1 MPPTFVLPETFVVFD
16 TETSGMRPDDGHSI
30 VELAAQ
36 KVQRRRVIGEFH
48 ALVNPGHALDSAAA
62 EIHGISELELIAK
75 GKQPPEVFP
84 AFASFISSWPLVAH
98 NVGFDIAFLNAH
110 HQRLQLPLVQ
120 NTLIDSVAV
129 ARALLIIPSY
139 SLQAVARYLK
149 VPQPEAHRAMADV
162 TTLREVLFKLADR
175 AATKH

>member
-1 MPPTFVLPETFVVFD
+1 
-16 TETSGMRPDDGHSI
+16 MRPGDGHSI
-30 VELAAQ
+30 IELAAQ
-36 KVQRRRVIGEFH
+36 KVRGQKVIDTFET
-48 ALVNPGHALDSAAA
+48 LINPGHALDQAAA
-62 EIHGISELELIAK
+62 DVHGISELELIAK
-75 GKQPPEVFP
+75 GKQPHEVFP
-84 AFASFISSWPLVAH
+84 AFSSFIGSWPLVAH

-120 NTLIDSVAV
+120 NPLIDSVAV

-139 SLQAVARYLK
+139 SLESVARYLK